1 MSRVRERVL
10 SAARKA
16 AAQRAQGEVSVADVA
31 RAAKVSWP
39 TANRHLGGKSGLDA
53 LLGAPPTPSDPGDTR
68 ARLLAAAAR
77 CVARSGVDGASL
89 DTVSEEAG
97 ATKGALYWHF
107 DTKTALMQALAE
119 STADVGPP
127 PRTLSALIE
136 GHLARSDT
144 ALALDVELSAGA
156 RDPALATTVRTAR
169 AVRRRALAE
178 NLSLSSEADA
188 AVILALLDGLAV
200 ARRLEPELDVG
211 ALAEAARAL
220 LRPRPRAGR

>member
-39 TANRHLGGKSGLDA
+39 TANRHLGGKSGLDE
-53 LLGAPPTPSDPGDTR
+53 LLGAPPVAPDAANTR
-68 ARLLAAAAR
+68 ERLLAAAAR

-107 DTKTALMQALAE
+107 DTKSALMQALTE

-136 GHLARSDT
+136 GHLARGDT

-156 RDPALATTVRTAR
+156 RDPALCATVRSVR
-169 AVRRRALAE
+169 AQRRRALMD
-178 NLSLSSEADA
+178 NLGLAHDADA
-188 AVILALLDGLAV
+188 ALLLAVLDGLAV
-200 ARRLEPELDVG
+200 ARRLEPELDAG

-220 LRPRPRAGR
+220 LRPRPRPPR